1 MLSPTALAVLDS
13 QPAVAARILSRAI
26 EDALSEALP
35 AYWRRRADDLAA
47 VGTPWADAAALA
59 CRRHA
64 ALLDAERA
72 GVSVLDV
79 LAEGVTPWA

>member
-1 MLSPTALAVLDS
+1 MTSHNGIDWNAKL
-13 QPAVAARILSRAI
+13 
-26 EDALSEALP
+26 
-35 AYWRRRADDLAA
+35 
-47 VGTPWADAAALA
+47 AAALA